1 MSGKGLSLARSL
13 AELMESHLRAQP
25 YYRLTAN
32 VQGTSEE
39 QVSATILERPQLAGL
54 QGPTIARVYNLEP
67 QDWYSVSLLVKKE
80 RLLEAGDHLRDSG
93 AVDIAASQLSY
104 LFDGRSQAFDQL
116 FGEGT

>member
-1 MSGKGLSLARSL
+1 
-13 AELMESHLRAQP
+13 
-25 YYRLTAN
+25 
-32 VQGTSEE
+32 
-39 QVSATILERPQLAGL
+39 LAGL

-80 RLLEAGDHLRDSG
+80 HLLEAVDHLRDSG

-104 LFDGRSQAFDQL
+104 LFDGRSQAFHQL